1 MGRIDICGEI
11 SYYFAKVRGG
21 NTPLQRV
28 TTLVIWVD
36 VLYLSVLWQNRGK
49 EGWLGWKI
57 EVEATVRGSGD
68 QDGSG
73 GLFGLYL

>member
-1 MGRIDICGEI
+1 MDRIGICGEM
-11 SYYFAKVRGG
+11 SYYFSKVKSA
-21 NTPLQRV
+21 NTPPQRV

-36 VLYLSVLWQNRGK
+36 ALYLTVLRQNRGK
-49 EGWLGWKI
+49 DGWLGWKI